1 MSDAARF
8 NSAAPCLSVR
18 DMSRSLEFYQRVL
31 GCKPGHLEADPPVYA
46 TLHRDD
52 VAIHLA
58 LDRDGDKA
66 GTSRCC
72 VFVTDVDALYEACVS
87 AGAKITRKIE
97 DSPYGLRD
105 FNLSDPDGNV
115 ILFGEPSRESASA

>member
-1 MSDAARF
+1 MSDAPRF

-31 GCKPGHLEADPPVYA
+31 GCTPGHLEADPPVYA

-58 LDRDGDKA
+58 LDRHGDKA
-66 GTSRCC
+66 GTSSCC
-72 VFVTDVDALYEACVS
+72 VFVTDVDALYETCVA
-87 AGAKITRKIE
+87 AGAKISRRIE

-105 FNLSDPDGNV
+105 FSLSDPDGNV
-115 ILFGEPSRESASA
+115 ILLGESSRGSAST

>member
-1 MSDAARF
+1 MSDKARF

-18 DMSRSLEFYQRVL
+18 DMSRSLEFYQGVL
-31 GCKPGHLEADPPVYA
+31 GFETGHLEADPPVYA

-58 LDRDGDKA
+58 LDRDGNKA
-66 GTSRCC
+66 GSSSCC
-72 VFVTDVDALYEACVS
+72 VFVTDVDALYEACVA
-87 AGAKITRKIE
+87 AGAKISRKIE

>member
-1 MSDAARF
+1 MSDASRF

-18 DMSRSLEFYQRVL
+18 DMLRSLEFYQRVL
-31 GCKPGHLEADPPVYA
+31 GFESGHLEADPPVYA

-58 LDRDGDKA
+58 LDRDGEKA
-66 GTSRCC
+66 GSNSCC
-72 VFVTDVDALYEACVS
+72 VFVTNVDALYEACVA
-87 AGAKITRKIE
+87 AGAKIARQIE

-115 ILFGEPSRESASA
+115 ILFGESVRKKS